1 MNKFVAFFLLLCP
14 FIAQAQNMASLLSP
28 HAPNSQFSLDGA
40 LYQDQREAGVFVDQK
55 IFKNEKQRISLSSRY
70 RELRIDHNNVLPKSY
85 ETFEGGLQYT
95 RYLEDKKFWSVQTRI
110 GSESDKIFA
119 NKEVNTLT
127 ANFLYRA
134 SPKWLFL
141 ANYSNNRSFLNNIPL
156 PSVMYIHTM
165 SREKVVLLGLPFL
178 FIKSP
183 LGNNFSYSLSSFI
196 PYNHNLVVHYQAHRF
211 IELGLGIKQ
220 NIQTFMRSDRENRD
234 DRVYLRRR
242 SVFLEVKSGL
252 SRKAEIHF
260 KTGHAFGMQLSES
273 ESYSDSDR
281 VLTELEDGF
290 FAQIQLDYRLF

>member
-1 MNKFVAFFLLLCP
+1 M
-14 FIAQAQNMASLLSP
+14 
-28 HAPNSQFSLDGA
+28 
-40 LYQDQREAGVFVDQK
+40 
-55 IFKNEKQRISLSSRY
+55 
-70 RELRIDHNNVLPKSY
+70 
-85 ETFEGGLQYT
+85 
-95 RYLEDKKFWSVQTRI
+95 
-110 GSESDKIFA
+110 
-119 NKEVNTLT
+119 NTLT

-196 PYNHNLVVHYQAHRF
+196 PYNHNLIFHYQAHRF

-242 SVFLEVKSGL
+242 SVFLEIKSGL
-252 SRKAEIHF
+252 SRKLEIQF
-260 KTGHAFGMQLSES
+260 KTGYAFGMQLSES

-281 VLTELEDGF
+281 VLTKLEDGPY
-290 FAQIQLDYRLF
+290 AQIQLDYRLF